1 MRLRKGY
8 LPKYHLKRSFQDQV
22 RPMKSDLVK
31 IAHASNT
38 HFHVFN
44 NAGGK
49 NNEGKET
56 KKNTHRDV
64 FNITDYILSILTC
77 RFKIKKSRM

>member
-38 HFHVFN
+38 HFLAFN

-56 KKNTHRDV
+56 TTTHWDV

-77 RFKIKKSRM
+77 RFKIMKSSM